1 MTIDTS
7 IGLDDPREGASDS
20 RQSGIDDEARERK
33 AREDGE
39 RVSKDD
45 PGHDLT
51 AEDIE
56 RGNDRNTSADDLG
69 RSGKANKIKDDVIEL
84 GRS

>member
-1 MTIDTS
+1 MTTDAS
-7 IGLDDPREGASDS
+7 IGLDDPRDNQ
-20 RQSGIDDEARERK
+20 QSGIDDEARERK

-51 AEDIE
+51 AEDIA

-69 RSGKANKIKDDVIEL
+69 RSGTTNKIDDDGIEL